1 MDATTLEML
10 SSKFLMGGF
19 IFIRILGMMASA
31 PVFKSSAINGKVKVM
46 LSALMAIIMTNVYA
60 ESQPT
65 IEFELLNVAVIA
77 LKEFFFGL
85 LIGFSANLVFFA
97 ARFAGGIIDME
108 MGYNTSMLFDQTN
121 VNPTLVGEF
130 NDLIA
135 LMLFFILNGHH
146 QVIESLFISFKI
158 VPVSTFIINDVTI
171 QLLVKMVVSV
181 FILAIKFAAPILV
194 ALFCSNLS
202 LALLARVAP
211 QTNIFILSFQVK
223 IVVGLLMLFVSVPLL
238 VYVIKWALENFQS
251 NTMDIIMSINQ
262 TGVV

>member
-1 MDATTLEML
+1 MDTATLDLL
-10 SSKFLMGGF
+10 SAKFLMGGF
-19 IFIRILGMMASA
+19 IFIRIMGLMVAA
-31 PVFKSSAINGKVKVM
+31 PVFKSSAINGRVKVM
-46 LSALMAIIMTNVYA
+46 LSALLAIIMTNVYA
-60 ESQPT
+60 DSQPH
-65 IEFELLNVAVIA
+65 IEFELINVAVIA
-77 LKEFFFGL
+77 LKEFFFGV
-85 LIGFSANLVFFA
+85 LIGLSANLVFFA

-130 NDLIA
+130 KDLIA
-135 LMLFFILNGHH
+135 LMLFFIINGHH

-158 VPVSTFIINDVTI
+158 VPVSTFVISDVTI
-171 QLLVKMVVSV
+171 QLLVKMVVTV

-194 ALFCSNLS
+194 ALFCSNLT

-211 QTNIFILSFQVK
+211 QTNIFVLSFQIK

-251 NTMDIIMSINQ
+251 NTIDIIKSIHQ